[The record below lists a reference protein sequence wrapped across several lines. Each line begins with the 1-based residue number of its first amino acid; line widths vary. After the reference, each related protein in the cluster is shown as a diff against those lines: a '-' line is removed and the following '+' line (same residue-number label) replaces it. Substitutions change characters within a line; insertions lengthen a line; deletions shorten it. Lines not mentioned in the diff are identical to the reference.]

1 LNFRLNSLDLSL
13 KRGEVSIPFEDV
25 NYFWGEMGAGKTSI
39 ARLIDYCLGG
49 DIELSPALQGEFVSA
64 KLSLTLAKGDLTIER
79 PRDSDRVICIWGE
92 DESAMQAS
100 IPARSAEGEVVPST
114 GVEVLSDLVFLLSG
128 IVPPR
133 VRKSKSRQDSD
144 TARLSLRDLLWFCY
158 LDQDSMDSS
167 FYHLDENAAWYLR
180 NKSRDVIRYV
190 IGFHDE
196 RVAELE
202 AQLDQLRGERQ
213 ALSSTMVSTVRVL
226 KEVGVESER
235 ALNERVAAL
244 RKRADELQKEIETAR
259 DKTRSKFTSHALDDL
274 RPEAQ
279 RLDEEV
285 RRIEAAISDLVAS
298 LDRDTRHL
306 NEIETL
312 TLKFKRSASAR
323 AVLSGVAF
331 TACPR
336 CAQGLPHRESGCC
349 AVCGQADIIV
359 APDPSEEVVIDRDVK
374 ARAAELR
381 EHVARHQASL
391 DSLTHTRKQ
400 VLMRKAMVEIE
411 RNEASKRFDSALLS
425 AILVKER
432 ERASLLQEASSLA
445 GLSRLTQMVE
455 TQKESIAKIE
465 TRERMLRDELK
476 MARET
481 AENDATNLEKLKEL
495 YLDCL
500 TRAGVPDIF
509 ENDIVDLP
517 ASSFFPSIRPNTEGE
532 AQITSF
538 ATISSGGK
546 KNLFKSCFAI
556 AIHRLAEAERAPLPS
571 LLIIDSAMK
580 NISERENRRQ
590 FEGFYLM
597 LYELK
602 ETELASTQ
610 IILIDKEY
618 SAPPVELGIEVNE
631 RHMKLEDPEHPPL
644 IPYM

>member
-1 LNFRLNSLDLSL
+1 MKFRINKLDLAL
-13 KRGEVSIPFEDV
+13 KRADVTIPFEDV

-49 DIELSPALQGEFVSA
+49 DIELSPVLQGEFVGASIS
-64 KLSLTLAKGDLTIER
+64 LSLKRGDLTIER
-79 PRDSDRVICIWGE
+79 PRESDRVICSWGE
-92 DESAMQAS
+92 GDSAFQVS
-100 IPARSAEGEVVPST
+100 IPARSADGEIIPNT
-114 GVEVLSDLVFLLSG
+114 GVEVLSDLIFWLSG

-144 TARLSLRDLLWFCY
+144 TARLSIRDLLWYCY

-167 FYHLDENAAWYLR
+167 FFHLEEDAAFYKR

-196 RVAELE
+196 KVADIE

-213 ALSSTMVSTVRVL
+213 ALSSTMAGTVRVL
-226 KEVGVESER
+226 KEVGVDSVE
-235 ALNERVAAL
+235 ALNERVGGL
-244 RKRADELQKEIETAR
+244 RNKADLLQEEIETAR
-259 DKTRSKFTSHALDDL
+259 KKTKAKFTTHALDELRPQARKLDDELARIDGAMADL
-274 RPEAQ
+274 R
-279 RLDEEV
+279 
-285 RRIEAAISDLVAS
+285 AS

-312 TLKFKRSASAR
+312 SLKFRRSVSAK

-336 CAQGLPHRESGCC
+336 CAQLLPHREAGICQ
-349 AVCGQADIIV
+349 VCGQADYEI
-359 APDPSEEVVIDRDVK
+359 APDPSEEVIIDRDVK

-381 EHVARHQASL
+381 EYNQRHEE
-391 DSLTHTRKQ
+391 SLTSLAREREK
-400 VLMRKAMVEIE
+400 VIARKAKVEFE
-411 RNEASKRFDSALLS
+411 RNEASERFDSALLS
-425 AILVKER
+425 AILTKER
-432 ERASLLQEASSLA
+432 ERASLLQEALSLA
-445 GLSRLTQMVE
+445 SLSRLSEMVE

-476 MARET
+476 MAKEA
-481 AENDATNLEKLKEL
+481 AENDATNLKKLKEF

-500 TRAGVPDIF
+500 LRAGVPDISA
-509 ENDIVDLP
+509 EDVVDIP
-517 ASSFFPSIRPNTEGE
+517 TSSFFPQVKPDADAESH
-532 AQITSF
+532 ITSF

-556 AIHRLAEAERAPLPS
+556 AIHRLAEAEKAPLPS

-590 FEGFYLM
+590 FEGFYRM

-602 ETELASTQ
+602 DSELAYTQ

-618 SAPPVELGIEVNE
+618 SAPLDELGLEVNN
-631 RHMKLEDPEHPPL
+631 RHMTLEDPEHPPL

>member
-1 LNFRLNSLDLSL
+1 LKFHLNKLDLSL
-13 KRGEVSIPFEDV
+13 KRGEVSIPFGDV

-64 KLSLTLAKGDLTIER
+64 SLSLSLANGDLAIER
-79 PRDSDRVICIWGE
+79 PRDSDRVICSWGE
-92 DESAMQAS
+92 GDSAYQVS
-100 IPARSAEGEVVPST
+100 IPSRSAEGEVIPNT
-114 GVEVLSDLVFLLSG
+114 GVEVLSDLVFWLSG

-133 VRKSKSRQDSD
+133 VRKSKTRQESD
-144 TARLSLRDLLWFCY
+144 TARLSLRDLLWYCY

-167 FYHLDENAAWYLR
+167 FYHLDDAAAWYLR
-180 NKSRDVIRYV
+180 NKSRDVMRYV

-196 RVAELE
+196 KVADIE

-213 ALSSTMVSTVRVL
+213 ALSSTMASTVRVL
-226 KEVGVESER
+226 KEVGVDSEE
-235 ALNERVAAL
+235 ALNERVGSL
-244 RKRADELQKEIETAR
+244 RRRADQLQEDIEAAR
-259 DKTRSKFTSHALDDL
+259 DQTRSKFTSHALDEL
-274 RPEAQ
+274 RPEAR
-279 RLDEEV
+279 RLDEELG
-285 RRIEAAISDLVAS
+285 RIEGAMSDLRAS
-298 LDRDTRHL
+298 LDRDVRHL

-312 TLKFKRSASAR
+312 SLKFKRSASAR

-331 TACPR
+331 SACPR
-336 CAQGLPHRESGCC
+336 CAQALPHRDAGCC

-381 EHVARHQASL
+381 EYVRRHEESLASL
-391 DSLTHTRKQ
+391 SRSRGQ
-400 VLMRKAMVEIE
+400 VIARKARVEFE
-411 RNEASKRFDSALLS
+411 RNEASRRFDSALLS

-445 GLSRLTQMVE
+445 GLGRLSQMVE
-455 TQKESIAKIE
+455 AQKESIARIE
-465 TRERMLRDELK
+465 TRERLLREELK
-476 MARET
+476 AAREA

-500 TRAGVPDIF
+500 TRAGVPDIAA
-509 ENDIVDLP
+509 DDLVELP
-517 ASSFFPSIRPNTEGE
+517 PSSFFPSIRPNTEGE

-556 AIHRLAEAERAPLPS
+556 AIHRLAEAEKAPLPS

-580 NISERENRRQ
+580 NISERENSRQ
-590 FEGFYLM
+590 FEGFYRM

-602 ETELASTQ
+602 QSELASTQ

-618 SAPPVELGIEVNE
+618 SAPPAEFGLEVNE

-644 IPYM
+644 IPYL